1 MRIQGAIHMNKLVK
15 PFAVISLSAL
25 LVAGCGSADQS
36 TDKTPAS
43 KPVSAPENTEKE
55 NDKEQANEQESSTEQ
70 EQAEDKGEEGVIR
83 ILEQNLSYKVN
94 GEQKN
99 DTAFLKYNDNQNY
112 SMYVLPE
119 YELTG
124 EEPNKDVLF
133 WNKDDSVFMRIEL
146 LPADIDWAMMEE
158 NTKAQLTAVGPDV
171 KEAETPEDPFFEN
184 AWAMETKSGSE
195 IVTSYLIKND
205 QQPIKLT
212 LFTKDNADHKNAF
225 LEMGKTILK
234 ENK

>member
-1 MRIQGAIHMNKLVK
+1 MNKLVK

-25 LVAGCGSADQS
+25 FIAGCGSAEQS
-36 TDKTPAS
+36 AEKTPA
-43 KPVSAPENTEKE
+43 KTVTAPDNTEKE
-55 NDKEQANEQESSTEQ
+55 QANGQETSEQKQS
-70 EQAEDKGEEGVIR
+70 EDKGDDGVIR

-94 GEQKN
+94 GEQKEE
-99 DTAFLKYNDNQNY
+99 TAFLKYNDNQNY

-133 WNKDDSVFMRIEL
+133 WKDDDSVFMRIEL
-146 LPADIDWAMMEE
+146 LPADIDWALMEE

-171 KEAETPEDPFFEN
+171 KEAEIPDDTFFEN

-195 IVTSYLIKND
+195 TVTSYLIKNE

-212 LFTKDNADHKNAF
+212 LFTKDNADHRNAF

>member
-1 MRIQGAIHMNKLVK
+1 MNKLVK
-15 PFAVISLSAL
+15 PFAVLSLSAMFI
-25 LVAGCGSADQS
+25 AGCGSAEQS
-36 TDKTPAS
+36 ADKTTAS
-43 KPVSAPENTEKE
+43 KPASAPENTEKE
-55 NDKEQANEQESSTEQ
+55 QADGQETTEQ
-70 EQAEDKGEEGVIR
+70 KQSEDKGEDGVIR
-83 ILEQNLSYKVN
+83 ILEQNFTYKVN
-94 GEQKN
+94 GEQKEE
-99 DTAFLKYNDNQNY
+99 TAFLKYNDNQNY

-133 WNKDDSVFMRIEL
+133 WNEDDSVFMRIEL
-146 LPADIDWAMMEE
+146 LPADIDWALMEQ

-171 KEAETPEDPFFEN
+171 KEAEIPDDAFFEN

-195 IVTSYLIKND
+195 TVTSYLIKNE

-212 LFTKDNADHKNAF
+212 LFTKDNADHRNAF

>member
-1 MRIQGAIHMNKLVK
+1 MNKLVK

-25 LVAGCGSADQS
+25 FMAGCGSAEQS
-36 TDKTPAS
+36 AEKTPA
-43 KPVSAPENTEKE
+43 KTVTTPDNTEKE
-55 NDKEQANEQESSTEQ
+55 QANGQETTEQ
-70 EQAEDKGEEGVIR
+70 KQSEDKGDDGVIR
-83 ILEQNLSYKVN
+83 ILEQNFTYKVN
-94 GEQKN
+94 GEQKEE
-99 DTAFLKYNDNQNY
+99 TAFLKYNDNQNY

-133 WNKDDSVFMRIEL
+133 WKDDDSVFMRIEL
-146 LPADIDWAMMEE
+146 LPADTDWALMEE

-171 KEAETPEDPFFEN
+171 KEAEIPADAFFKN

-195 IVTSYLIKND
+195 TVTSYLIKNE

-212 LFTKDNADHKNAF
+212 LFTKDTADHRNAF